1 MSVLLPDIPA
11 EPDWNRTFIEMI
23 SPLTKQEQEII
34 SLKFIGGFS
43 HKEIAHITG
52 MTVAAAKKRYERA
65 IKRAARQKNVSRFQF
80 IQHRRI
86 AGLFAGVFLLAG
98 CTVIAATT
106 EVDYGAWASHSGDFS
121 KAETISDEPGITIPE
136 SLDGNAFCNITT
148 GYVVPHG
155 TSYLE
160 ALITPAYRWYSVD
173 YGTDDAKSL
182 AFGSTKDAL
191 YQYCFNLNSENVW
204 SPEHLLPGSCRTEEY
219 KGITIQIGTVISYN
233 EGSDDSISGCI
244 PHVVWVD
251 EENSTVFSLSASAC
265 EQADIPQTA
274 GRLIGTAKEIINM
287 NTDG

>member
-52 MTVAAAKKRYERA
+52 MTVAATKKRYERA
-65 IKRAARQKNVSRFQF
+65 IKRAARQKNVSGFQF
-80 IQHRRI
+80 IQHRGI

-106 EVDYGAWASHSGDFS
+106 EMDYGAWASHSGDFS
-121 KAETISDEPGITIPE
+121 KAEAISDELGITIPE

-191 YQYCFNLNSENVW
+191 YQYCFDLNSESIW
-204 SPEHLLPGSCRTEEY
+204 SPERLQSGSLRTEEY
-219 KGITIQIGTVISYN
+219 KGITLQIGTVISYSD
-233 EGSDDSISGCI
+233 EIDDSISGFI
-244 PHVVWVD
+244 PHVVWID
-251 EENSTVFSLSASAC
+251 IENSTVFSLSAPVYDESNTD
-265 EQADIPQTA
+265 QITD
-274 GRLIGTAKEIINM
+274 RLTKTAKEIINM
-287 NTDG
+287 NTAA